1 MILFRFLCLVLAGF
15 WLLAGTLTGLG
26 VLDQGLREGATIL
39 GFLMV
44 GNGIGFALTGA
55 HALRGRLTVD
65 LFALVLTVAN
75 AILSVTDE
83 IGPLDLV
90 SLIISVTLSIL
101 ILRQLPRA
109 YNGDRPRDQ

>member
-1 MILFRFLCLVLAGF
+1 
-15 WLLAGTLTGLG
+15 
-26 VLDQGLREGATIL
+26 LDQGLGEGATIF

-55 HALRGRLTVD
+55 YALRGRRTVD
-65 LFALVLTVAN
+65 LFALVLSVAN
-75 AILSVTDE
+75 AILSVADE
-83 IGPLDLV
+83 IGSLDLV

-109 YNGDRPRDQ
+109 PNGDRPRDP